1 MGLGILII
9 TGLDAC
15 LIGISIIELAYYVLK
30 NHFFTIGA
38 AQHTRQPLF
47 FPADKVHPVLYIY
60 KYIKNKL

>member
-30 NHFFTIGA
+30 NLIFST
-38 AQHTRQPLF
+38 TSLE
-47 FPADKVHPVLYIY
+47 KE
-60 KYIKNKL
+60 KNQNPP

>member
-30 NHFFTIGA
+30 NHNYQLVG
-38 AQHTRQPLF
+38 
-47 FPADKVHPVLYIY
+47 DVS
-60 KYIKNKL
+60 

>member
-30 NHFFTIGA
+30 NL
-38 AQHTRQPLF
+38 LF
-47 FPADKVHPVLYIY
+47 DADHNYRVWAWVLLRRCWSFYQG
-60 KYIKNKL
+60 LL